1 MSEVQT
7 TEDEVK
13 DQKSALADLV
23 NSSLEKDY
31 NKANEI
37 FNDEMTVRLSDVLDQ
52 AKVKLAGQIYNGDPE
67 DEELIDDDYPRAEE
81 IDDDEY
87 APDNEESGD
96 DDADADAEGENEDD
110 EEETEQLDSE
120 EAEAEGDDDGSEPD
134 EDEDEIEGAAV

>member
-52 AKVKLAGQIYNGDPE
+52 AKVKLAGQIYNNEPE
-67 DEELIDDDYPRAEE
+67 DEEIDDEK
-81 IDDDEY
+81 
-87 APDNEESGD
+87 
-96 DDADADAEGENEDD
+96 
-110 EEETEQLDSE
+110 L
-120 EAEAEGDDDGSEPD
+120 
-134 EDEDEIEGAAV
+134 EIEGDEDAESPETSESDSGSSASEGDSAE

>member
-37 FNDEMTVRLSDVLDQ
+37 FNDQMTVRLSDVLDQ
-52 AKVKLAGQIYNGDPE
+52 AKVKLAGQIYNNEPE
-67 DEELIDDDYPRAEE
+67 DEEIDDEE
-81 IDDDEY
+81 LEIEGDE
-87 APDNEESGD
+87 
-96 DDADADAEGENEDD
+96 DADADAEEENEDD

>member
-37 FNDEMTVRLSDVLDQ
+37 FNDEMTVRLTDVLDQ

-67 DEELIDDDYPRAEE
+67 DEEIEDE
-81 IDDDEY
+81 IDGIDTESDEDVGDVEDE
-87 APDNEESGD
+87 AIEDETEDNDADTDEES
-96 DDADADAEGENEDD
+96 D
-110 EEETEQLDSE
+110 EEEL
-120 EAEAEGDDDGSEPD
+120 DDGEEEIVD
-134 EDEDEIEGAAV
+134 EDDGDNEIEGAAV